1 MTVDELKEWMEE
13 RFDRVD
19 KRLDC
24 MNGKITSHDR
34 WLWLMRGLGIAVI
47 TILGFLGVRVAK
59 I

>member
-1 MTVDELKEWMEE
+1 MTVEELKEWMEE

-34 WLWLMRGLGIAVI
+34 WLWLLRGIGMTMVAV
-47 TILGFLGVRVAK
+47 LGFMGIKVSKL
-59 I
+59 